1 MDFANPL
8 LFCKEQIMYNKHIQ
22 FPKRR
27 VRFKKRNDLQSPKI
41 DIYD

>member
-1 MDFANPL
+1 
-8 LFCKEQIMYNKHIQ
+8 MYNKHIR

-27 VRFKKRNDLQSPKI
+27 VPFKKRNDLQSPKI